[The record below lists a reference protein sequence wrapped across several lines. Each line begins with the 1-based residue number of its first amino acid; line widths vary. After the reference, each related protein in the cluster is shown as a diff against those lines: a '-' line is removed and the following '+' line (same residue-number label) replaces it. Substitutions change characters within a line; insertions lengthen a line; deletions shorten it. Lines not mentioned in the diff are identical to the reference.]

1 MHSDPKCDQAFFC
14 KNSFCCGVMHQVKK
28 LLFDVFCFLREVVNS
43 KAEGIPRELNR
54 CVVAFEVWKIA
65 LKLVQQPVEVDDGF
79 VLENVADATSSLVD
93 SRQRWKSR
101 CAAASL
107 ELASPQL
114 KF

>member
-1 MHSDPKCDQAFFC
+1 
-14 KNSFCCGVMHQVKK
+14 MHQVKK
-28 LLFDVFCFLREVVNS
+28 LFFNVFCFLREVVNS
-43 KAEGIPRELNR
+43 KVEGVARELD
-54 CVVAFEVWKIA
+54 CWVVVFEVRKIA
-65 LKLVQQPVEVDDGF
+65 LKLVQQPVEVDDGI
-79 VLENVADATSSLVD
+79 VLENLADATSNLAD